1 MLEFK
6 ITFYGIKTHSST
18 PEKGKSAI
26 YECIDFIGEL
36 KDFYQ
41 SLKKDICNDFE
52 VPYTSMNIG
61 MINGG
66 ETVNSVPGKCEI
78 TVDFRISKNEH
89 IKVIELSIEKILKKY
104 DASFEIKNI
113 VNTKLNLNDI
123 SYIEKISSKKQTA
136 NYLTEASFIN
146 SNAVILGPGPIT
158 AHEKNEY
165 ITIDSLNKTEELYIE
180 IIKENNK

>member
-1 MLEFK
+1 M
-6 ITFYGIKTHSST
+6 
-18 PEKGKSAI
+18 
-26 YECIDFIGEL
+26 
-36 KDFYQ
+36 
-41 SLKKDICNDFE
+41 
-52 VPYTSMNIG
+52 
-61 MINGG
+61 
-66 ETVNSVPGKCEI
+66 
-78 TVDFRISKNEH
+78 
-89 IKVIELSIEKILKKY
+89 IELSIEKILKKY

-165 ITIDSLNKTEELYIE
+165 ITIDSLSKTEELYIE